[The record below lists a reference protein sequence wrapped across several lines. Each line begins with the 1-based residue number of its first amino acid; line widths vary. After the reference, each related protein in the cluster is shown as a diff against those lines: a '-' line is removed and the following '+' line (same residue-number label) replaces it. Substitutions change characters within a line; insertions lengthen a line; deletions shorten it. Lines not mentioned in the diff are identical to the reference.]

1 MESCNN
7 YKMLSKG
14 RRKVYAFWMLI
25 LLPLLF
31 MSCANH
37 CDHESLGSNQI
48 PIEQSSENEFE
59 YSNKILNCCCLLGLQ
74 FSSFEYKNP
83 SKLFLV
89 NYFGSS
95 GYEFVSTLFK
105 PPKISV

>member
-1 MESCNN
+1 MF
-7 YKMLSKG
+7 KKR
-14 RRKVYAFWMLI
+14 RRKVFALVMLI

-31 MSCANH
+31 ISCANH

-48 PIEQSSENEFE
+48 PIEQSTENEVE
-59 YSNKILNCCCLLGLQ
+59 YSNKILNCCCLLGTQ

-83 SKLFLV
+83 SKLFLI

-95 GYEFVSTLFK
+95 GHEFVSTLFK